1 MPVVKIT
8 KKVKPGR
15 EGYNKQ
21 EDKASE
27 EQLTLI
33 QQNNQLFDVMDNM
46 VIRVYVD
53 NVEQNLWRPP
63 VRESSIIVE
72 YNGYIYLY
80 GGIQVE
86 MFQEM
91 SVYDLKKNEWKNIK

>member
-33 QQNNQLFDVMDNM
+33 
-46 VIRVYVD
+46 
-53 NVEQNLWRPP
+53 
-63 VRESSIIVE
+63 
-72 YNGYIYLY
+72 
-80 GGIQVE
+80 
-86 MFQEM
+86 
-91 SVYDLKKNEWKNIK
+91 